1 MLKMTSFLRLIRLLE
16 FFSYSHRKCAQA
28 SEDSVVLNLDDA
40 LSNAYEEIEELRHRV
55 LELETQAAELLK
67 SNEPKGEPF
76 EPMAR

>member
-1 MLKMTSFLRLIRLLE
+1 MLE

-40 LSNAYEEIEELRHRV
+40 LSNAYEEIEELRRRV

-67 SNEPKGEPF
+67 SNVPKGEPF
-76 EPMAR
+76 ESIAR

>member
-1 MLKMTSFLRLIRLLE
+1 MTSFLRLIRLLE

-40 LSNAYEEIEELRHRV
+40 LSNAYEEIEELRRRV

-67 SNEPKGEPF
+67 SNVPKGEPF
-76 EPMAR
+76 ESIAR